1 MKLNIAKYKLMLF
14 NPTTNYDFVPEVE
27 IEGNKLETMEEL
39 KMLRLILSNDLS
51 QKTEHWCYGK
61 ESIQAALDD

>member
-51 QKTEHWCYGK
+51 QKTEH
-61 ESIQAALDD
+61 